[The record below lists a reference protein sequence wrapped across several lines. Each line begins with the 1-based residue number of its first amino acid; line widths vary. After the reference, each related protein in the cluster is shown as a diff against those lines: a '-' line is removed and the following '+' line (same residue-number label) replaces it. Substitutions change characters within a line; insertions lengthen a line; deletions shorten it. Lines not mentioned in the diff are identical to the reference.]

1 MALDP
6 ARPTCHS
13 HAHVHVHTHVHAQA
27 YTGAVLT
34 VVTVLTVLTLHTTH
48 LPRYVGAVAEGE
60 VTLGQG
66 DAALGTVLVELL
78 TGSLQQHEAALVA
91 LLDEVRG

>member
-34 VVTVLTVLTLHTTH
+34 VVTVLIVLTLHTTH